1 MYDFVVD
8 GLGKN
13 VIVEENEGELEMKKY
28 ELSAF
33 VNFDNCFESQFPVG
47 GEVGALNRVYGHL
60 KGMCAS
66 GDDVLLG
73 ISLVEG
79 GHRRSMGA
87 ICFKWGCGDCF
98 DLSRGISRC
107 GVLVEDMSFCFLTYV
122 ANGTNPLIYGMQY
135 VWVFYSDR
143 IEKVN
148 RIVADYSF
156 SDYRLQGLWFFDEEH
171 CFKDACN

>member
-33 VNFDNCFESQFPVG
+33 VNFDNCFESQFPV
-47 GEVGALNRVYGHL
+47 A
-60 KGMCAS
+60 
-66 GDDVLLG
+66 
-73 ISLVEG
+73 
-79 GHRRSMGA
+79 
-87 ICFKWGCGDCF
+87 
-98 DLSRGISRC
+98 
-107 GVLVEDMSFCFLTYV
+107 
-122 ANGTNPLIYGMQY
+122 
-135 VWVFYSDR
+135 
-143 IEKVN
+143 

-156 SDYRLQGLWFFDEEH
+156 TDYRLQGLWFFDEEH

>member
-1 MYDFVVD
+1 MFDFGVD

-13 VIVEENEGELEMKKY
+13 VIVGGESKGELEMKKY

-79 GHRRSMGA
+79 GHRR
-87 ICFKWGCGDCF
+87 I
-98 DLSRGISRC
+98 
-107 GVLVEDMSFCFLTYV
+107 LTYV

>member
-1 MYDFVVD
+1 MFDFGVD

-13 VIVEENEGELEMKKY
+13 VIVGGESKGELEMKKY

-73 ISLVEG
+73 VSLVEG
-79 GHRRSMGA
+79 GHRR
-87 ICFKWGCGDCF
+87 I
-98 DLSRGISRC
+98 
-107 GVLVEDMSFCFLTYV
+107 LTYV

>member
-1 MYDFVVD
+1 MR
-8 GLGKN
+8 
-13 VIVEENEGELEMKKY
+13 KY

-60 KGMCAS
+60 KGTRAS

-73 ISLVEG
+73 
-79 GHRRSMGA
+79 A
-87 ICFKWGCGDCF
+87 
-98 DLSRGISRC
+98 
-107 GVLVEDMSFCFLTYV
+107 
-122 ANGTNPLIYGMQY
+122 
-135 VWVFYSDR
+135 
-143 IEKVN
+143 

-156 SDYRLQGLWFFDEEH
+156 SDYRSRGLWFFDEER

>member
-1 MYDFVVD
+1 MFDFGVD

-13 VIVEENEGELEMKKY
+13 VIVEENKGELEMKKY
-28 ELSAF
+28 EQSAF
-33 VNFDNCFESQFPVG
+33 VNFD
-47 GEVGALNRVYGHL
+47 
-60 KGMCAS
+60 
-66 GDDVLLG
+66 
-73 ISLVEG
+73 
-79 GHRRSMGA
+79 
-87 ICFKWGCGDCF
+87 
-98 DLSRGISRC
+98 ISRC
-107 GVLVEDMSFCFLTYV
+107 GVLVEDMSYCFLTYV

>member
-1 MYDFVVD
+1 MFDFGVD

-13 VIVEENEGELEMKKY
+13 VIVGGESKGELEMKKY

-66 GDDVLLG
+66 GEDVLLG
-73 ISLVEG
+73 VSLVEG
-79 GHRRSMGA
+79 GHRR
-87 ICFKWGCGDCF
+87 I
-98 DLSRGISRC
+98 
-107 GVLVEDMSFCFLTYV
+107 LTYV

-143 IEKVN
+143 IEKVA

>member
-73 ISLVEG
+73 VSLVEG
-79 GHRRSMGA
+79 GHRR
-87 ICFKWGCGDCF
+87 I
-98 DLSRGISRC
+98 
-107 GVLVEDMSFCFLTYV
+107 LTYV

>member
-1 MYDFVVD
+1 MFDFGVD

-28 ELSAF
+28 ELRAF

-73 ISLVEG
+73 VSLVEG

-87 ICFKWGCGDCF
+87 TCFKWGCASLYLYYD
-98 DLSRGISRC
+98 
-107 GVLVEDMSFCFLTYV
+107 
-122 ANGTNPLIYGMQY
+122 ANM
-135 VWVFYSDR
+135 
-143 IEKVN
+143 
-148 RIVADYSF
+148 
-156 SDYRLQGLWFFDEEH
+156 
-171 CFKDACN
+171 

>member
-1 MYDFVVD
+1 
-8 GLGKN
+8 
-13 VIVEENEGELEMKKY
+13 MKKY

-60 KGMCAS
+60 KGMCAN

-79 GHRRSMGA
+79 GHRR
-87 ICFKWGCGDCF
+87 I
-98 DLSRGISRC
+98 
-107 GVLVEDMSFCFLTYV
+107 LTYV
-122 ANGTNPLIYGMQY
+122 ANGTSPLIYGMQY

-143 IEKVN
+143 IEKVT

>member
-1 MYDFVVD
+1 MFDFGVD

-13 VIVEENEGELEMKKY
+13 VIVGGESKGELEMKKY

-79 GHRRSMGA
+79 GHRR
-87 ICFKWGCGDCF
+87 I
-98 DLSRGISRC
+98 
-107 GVLVEDMSFCFLTYV
+107 LTYV

-156 SDYRLQGLWFFDEEH
+156 SDCRLQGLWFFDEEH

>member
-1 MYDFVVD
+1 MFDFGVD

-13 VIVEENEGELEMKKY
+13 VIVGGESKGELEMKKY

-73 ISLVEG
+73 VSLVEG
-79 GHRRSMGA
+79 GHRR
-87 ICFKWGCGDCF
+87 I
-98 DLSRGISRC
+98 
-107 GVLVEDMSFCFLTYV
+107 LTYV
-122 ANGTNPLIYGMQY
+122 ANGANPLIYGMQY

>member
-1 MYDFVVD
+1 
-8 GLGKN
+8 
-13 VIVEENEGELEMKKY
+13 MKKY

-66 GDDVLLG
+66 GD
-73 ISLVEG
+73 
-79 GHRRSMGA
+79 
-87 ICFKWGCGDCF
+87 CF

-107 GVLVEDMSFCFLTYV
+107 GVLVEDMSYCFLTYV

>member
-28 ELSAF
+28 ELRAF

-73 ISLVEG
+73 VSLVEG
-79 GHRRSMGA
+79 GHRR
-87 ICFKWGCGDCF
+87 I
-98 DLSRGISRC
+98 
-107 GVLVEDMSFCFLTYV
+107 LTYV

-143 IEKVN
+143 IEKVA

>member
-1 MYDFVVD
+1 MFDFGVD

-13 VIVEENEGELEMKKY
+13 VIVGGESKGELEMKKY
-28 ELSAF
+28 EQSAF

-79 GHRRSMGA
+79 GHRR
-87 ICFKWGCGDCF
+87 I
-98 DLSRGISRC
+98 
-107 GVLVEDMSFCFLTYV
+107 LTYV

>member
-1 MYDFVVD
+1 MFDFGVD

-13 VIVEENEGELEMKKY
+13 VIVGGESKGELEMKKY

-79 GHRRSMGA
+79 GHRR
-87 ICFKWGCGDCF
+87 I
-98 DLSRGISRC
+98 
-107 GVLVEDMSFCFLTYV
+107 LTYV
-122 ANGTNPLIYGMQY
+122 ANGTSPLIYGMQY

-143 IEKVN
+143 IEKEN

>member
-1 MYDFVVD
+1 MFDFGVD

-13 VIVEENEGELEMKKY
+13 VIVGGESKGELEMKKY

-60 KGMCAS
+60 KGMCAN

-79 GHRRSMGA
+79 GHRR
-87 ICFKWGCGDCF
+87 I
-98 DLSRGISRC
+98 
-107 GVLVEDMSFCFLTYV
+107 LTYV

>member
-1 MYDFVVD
+1 MFDFGVD

-79 GHRRSMGA
+79 GHRR
-87 ICFKWGCGDCF
+87 I
-98 DLSRGISRC
+98 
-107 GVLVEDMSFCFLTYV
+107 LTYV

>member
-1 MYDFVVD
+1 MFDFGVD

-13 VIVEENEGELEMKKY
+13 VIVGGESKGELEMKKY

-79 GHRRSMGA
+79 GHRR
-87 ICFKWGCGDCF
+87 I
-98 DLSRGISRC
+98 
-107 GVLVEDMSFCFLTYV
+107 LTYV
-122 ANGTNPLIYGMQY
+122 ANGTSPLIYGMQY

-143 IEKVN
+143 IEKEN

-156 SDYRLQGLWFFDEEH
+156 SDYRLQGLWFFAGEH

>member
-47 GEVGALNRVYGHL
+47 GA
-60 KGMCAS
+60 
-66 GDDVLLG
+66 
-73 ISLVEG
+73 
-79 GHRRSMGA
+79 
-87 ICFKWGCGDCF
+87 
-98 DLSRGISRC
+98 
-107 GVLVEDMSFCFLTYV
+107 
-122 ANGTNPLIYGMQY
+122 NPLIYGMQY

-143 IEKVN
+143 IEKVA

>member
-1 MYDFVVD
+1 MFDFGVD

-13 VIVEENEGELEMKKY
+13 VIVGGESKGELEMKKY

-73 ISLVEG
+73 VSLVEG
-79 GHRRSMGA
+79 GHRR
-87 ICFKWGCGDCF
+87 I
-98 DLSRGISRC
+98 
-107 GVLVEDMSFCFLTYV
+107 LTYV

-143 IEKVN
+143 IEKVA

-156 SDYRLQGLWFFDEEH
+156 TDYRLQGLWFFDEEH

>member
-1 MYDFVVD
+1 MFDFGVD

-13 VIVEENEGELEMKKY
+13 VIVGGESKGELEMKKY

-66 GDDVLLG
+66 G
-73 ISLVEG
+73 
-79 GHRRSMGA
+79 A
-87 ICFKWGCGDCF
+87 
-98 DLSRGISRC
+98 
-107 GVLVEDMSFCFLTYV
+107 
-122 ANGTNPLIYGMQY
+122 NPLIYGMQY

-143 IEKVN
+143 IEKVA

-156 SDYRLQGLWFFDEEH
+156 TDYRLQGLWFFDEEH

>member
-1 MYDFVVD
+1 MFDFGVD

-13 VIVEENEGELEMKKY
+13 VIVGGENKGELEMKKY

-79 GHRRSMGA
+79 GHRR
-87 ICFKWGCGDCF
+87 I
-98 DLSRGISRC
+98 
-107 GVLVEDMSFCFLTYV
+107 LTYV

>member
-33 VNFDNCFESQFPVG
+33 VNFDNYLGYQFPVG
-47 GEVGALNRVYGHL
+47 GGVGALNRV
-60 KGMCAS
+60 
-66 GDDVLLG
+66 
-73 ISLVEG
+73 
-79 GHRRSMGA
+79 
-87 ICFKWGCGDCF
+87 
-98 DLSRGISRC
+98 
-107 GVLVEDMSFCFLTYV
+107 
-122 ANGTNPLIYGMQY
+122 
-135 VWVFYSDR
+135 
-143 IEKVN
+143 
-148 RIVADYSF
+148 VADYSF

>member
-1 MYDFVVD
+1 
-8 GLGKN
+8 
-13 VIVEENEGELEMKKY
+13 MKKY

-79 GHRRSMGA
+79 G

-107 GVLVEDMSFCFLTYV
+107 GVLVEDMSYCFLTYV
-122 ANGTNPLIYGMQY
+122 ANG
-135 VWVFYSDR
+135 
-143 IEKVN
+143 
-148 RIVADYSF
+148 A
-156 SDYRLQGLWFFDEEH
+156 YRLQGLWFFDEEH

>member
-1 MYDFVVD
+1 
-8 GLGKN
+8 
-13 VIVEENEGELEMKKY
+13 MKKY

-73 ISLVEG
+73 ISLVG
-79 GHRRSMGA
+79 
-87 ICFKWGCGDCF
+87 GCGDCF

-107 GVLVEDMSFCFLTYV
+107 GVLVEDMSYCFLTYV

>member
-1 MYDFVVD
+1 MFDFGVD

-13 VIVEENEGELEMKKY
+13 VIVGGESKGELEMKKY

-33 VNFDNCFESQFPVG
+33 VNFDNSFESQFPVG

-73 ISLVEG
+73 VSLVEG
-79 GHRRSMGA
+79 GHRR
-87 ICFKWGCGDCF
+87 I
-98 DLSRGISRC
+98 
-107 GVLVEDMSFCFLTYV
+107 LTYV
-122 ANGTNPLIYGMQY
+122 ANGANPLIYGMQY

-156 SDYRLQGLWFFDEEH
+156 TDYRLQGLWFFDEEH